1 MFYIRY
7 YIGHSLGYSIGYC
20 IRYCKRFSMGC
31 VYIYIHTHTHIGCM
45 LEGIGYRDFKQVYI
59 RYDIVEGI

>member
-1 MFYIRY
+1 
-7 YIGHSLGYSIGYC
+7 
-20 IRYCKRFSMGC
+20 MGC